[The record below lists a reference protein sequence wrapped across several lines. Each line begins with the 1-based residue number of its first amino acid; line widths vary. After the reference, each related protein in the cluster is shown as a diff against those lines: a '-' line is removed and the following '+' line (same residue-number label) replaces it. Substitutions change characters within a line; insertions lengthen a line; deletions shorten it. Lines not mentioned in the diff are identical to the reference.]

1 LTTGSSE
8 TRIWP
13 KQGVFVEKARVLLV
27 DDETEFLQSLVKV
40 LGRRGLEVEGATS
53 GQEALERLEKSPFDV
68 VVLDLMMPGMDGLET
83 LKRIKTSWPETEV
96 ILLTAVGSVE
106 KGLQGMRGG
115 AFDYVLK
122 PMDVEELVEKIK
134 EARERKWL
142 QMEALMEWGP
152 EGKGSD

>member
-1 LTTGSSE
+1 MNKG
-8 TRIWP
+8 
-13 KQGVFVEKARVLLV
+13 RVLLV
-27 DDETEFLQSLVKV
+27 DDETEFLGSLVKV
-40 LGRRGLEVEGATS
+40 LGRRGLDVEGVTS
-53 GQEALERLEKSPFDV
+53 GPEALERLEKNPFDV

-83 LKRIKTSWPETEV
+83 LRRIKTSRPETEV

-106 KGLQGMRGG
+106 KGLQGMRAG

-142 QMEALMEWGP
+142 QLEAATDWGP
-152 EGKGSD
+152 EGSGSD

>member
-1 LTTGSSE
+1 M
-8 TRIWP
+8 
-13 KQGVFVEKARVLLV
+13 EKAKVLLV
-27 DDETEFLQSLVKV
+27 DDEAEFLRSLVKV
-40 LGRRGLEVEGATS
+40 LGRRGLEVEGVTS
-53 GQEALERLEKSPFDV
+53 GREALERMRESPFDV

-83 LKRIKTSWPETEV
+83 LKHIKAMWPQTEV

-134 EARERKWL
+134 EAWERRWL
-142 QMEALMEWGP
+142 RLEAAVDWGP
-152 EGKGSD
+152 EGNGAD

>member
-1 LTTGSSE
+1 ME
-8 TRIWP
+8 R
-13 KQGVFVEKARVLLV
+13 VRVLLV

-40 LGRRGLEVEGATS
+40 LRRRGLEVEGATS
-53 GQEALERLEKSPFDV
+53 GQEALERLEKSPSDV

-122 PMDVEELVEKIK
+122 PMDVEELVEKIRQ
-134 EARERKWL
+134 AHERRWL
-142 QMEALMEWGP
+142 QLEAALGWGP
-152 EGKGSD
+152 GGDAQGD